1 MLLDD
6 IRDPCSKRQFFELR
20 ILHSRRHRIRCWEE
34 SRQSSRSMK
43 PVGNATPCEP
53 NSTAVLHRRA
63 QEESIAQVRHDVEEK
78 SIAQI
83 HRQVPVS
90 VAQVYAFS
98 RVGSVFRRLLIDY
111 PSDEES
117 EQEGKSCSRELR
129 PHPQL
134 SAAGPAPPA
143 IELEGVRS
151 TQSSQSS
158 EYVPSP
164 SESQENPARLSLP
177 NQRRD

>member
-1 MLLDD
+1 
-6 IRDPCSKRQFFELR
+6 
-20 ILHSRRHRIRCWEE
+20 
-34 SRQSSRSMK
+34 MK
-43 PVGNATPCEP
+43 PVGNAM
-53 NSTAVLHRRA
+53 LHRRA

-117 EQEGKSCSRELR
+117 EQEDPLCAATV
-129 PHPQL
+129 L
-134 SAAGPAPPA
+134 SERNLLDNAA
-143 IELEGVRS
+143 LEPRS
-151 TQSSQSS
+151 STG
-158 EYVPSP
+158 
-164 SESQENPARLSLP
+164 L
-177 NQRRD
+177 

>member
-1 MLLDD
+1 
-6 IRDPCSKRQFFELR
+6 
-20 ILHSRRHRIRCWEE
+20 
-34 SRQSSRSMK
+34 MK
-43 PVGNATPCEP
+43 PVGNAM
-53 NSTAVLHRRA
+53 LHRRA

-143 IELEGVRS
+143 IELEGVHS